1 MNLKKTGV
9 AIAMAAMM
17 MSGAVLAGGGGG
29 GGGPQPNNI
38 DMLSHNGNG
47 PGNDNN
53 HVSTN
58 NGNDDNDIDTNNG
71 NDDNTYTSNNG
82 HDNNDNNNNGAG
94 DDHNSYTK
102 TYTKG
107 GGDDNNKEWNDS
119 ANVGNG
125 DDNNKEW
132 NDSANVGNGDDNNK
146 EWHNSAN
153 TTMTT
158 TTTKHELNFE
168 VDMVVAKS
176 DLDGHI
182 TNTSVEYG
190 EAAGMTRYR
199 GCSKCAGAGVE
210 VRNSNNM
217 TGFNNA
223 AGITT
228 VAQSAGA
235 NSFVQQAVVTNATV
249 QTK

>member
-9 AIAMAAMM
+9 AIAMAAMV
-17 MSGAVLAGGGGG
+17 MSGAALAGGGGHGGGHGHG
-29 GGGPQPNNI
+29 GGGEI

-47 PGNDNN
+47 PGNDN
-53 HVSTN
+53 
-58 NGNDDNDIDTNNG
+58 NDIDTNNG

-82 HDNNDNNNNGAG
+82 HDNNDNNYNGAG
-94 DDHNSYTK
+94 DDNNSYTK

-107 GGDDNNKEWNDS
+107 G
-119 ANVGNG
+119 G

-182 TNTSVEYG
+182 SNTSVEYG